1 MPFGAAR
8 HSGYAA
14 ALPVS
19 FRRPAIGF
27 AALLLLGLAVFGLS
41 ARSDAAAT
49 GVTGINS
56 TACGAVQ
63 YGGSGAAQALIVS
76 DLPLQ
81 GDSRQR
87 SLQMNDAIR
96 LVLEGAKWHAG
107 KRNVAFQA
115 CDDSSAK
122 TGLWTKAQCKANARA
137 YAADPSVLGVV
148 GTYNSGCAE
157 LMIPIL
163 GTAPGGGLAMVSPGN
178 TSICL
183 TQSSPSCRAGEPK
196 SLYPARRNYARVVP
210 NDAYQGAGLASFAR
224 LQAIDRAFILYA
236 GGDPTSLGQAK
247 TFRGAA
253 RKLGIEIV
261 GFRAWNPKASNYMSL
276 MRSVAMAAPDGV
288 LLAGLTEEN
297 GARLIKDKVAVLG
310 SNNGVK
316 LLAPDGF
323 AQQST
328 IDLAG
333 SASRGMFVSV
343 PGLVPQ
349 DLKGP
354 GRQLVN
360 ELKREIGGPVEL
372 FAPYAGQAASVLLDA
387 IGAGGE
393 RGGVIDAVRKTKV
406 ENGIIGSF
414 QILASGDPS
423 VGPITVSVAKSS
435 FVPSR
440 VITPGQSLVKAARG
454 G

>member
-1 MPFGAAR
+1 
-8 HSGYAA
+8 
-14 ALPVS
+14 VS
-19 FRRPAIGF
+19 SRLPAISF

-49 GVTGINS
+49 GVTGIDS
-56 TACGAVQ
+56 SACGAVQ
-63 YGGSGAAQALIVS
+63 YRGSGAAQALIVS

-96 LVLEGAKWHAG
+96 LVLEGAKWHSG
-107 KRNVAFQA
+107 GRNVAFQA

-122 TGLWTKAQCKANARA
+122 TGLWTPAQCKANARA
-137 YAADPSVLGVV
+137 YAADPSVLGVI

-163 GTAPGGGLAMVSPGN
+163 GRAPGGGLAMVSPGN
-178 TSICL
+178 TLICL
-183 TQSSPSCRAGEPK
+183 TQSSPSCGAGEPK

-210 NDAYQGAGLASFAR
+210 NDAYQGAALASFAR
-224 LQAIDRAFILYA
+224 LQSLHRVFVLYA
-236 GGDPTSLGQAK
+236 GNDPTSLGQAK

-253 RKLGIEIV
+253 RKLGIQV
-261 GFRAWNPKASNYMSL
+261 TGFSAWNPKAAGYTAL
-276 MRSVAMAAPDGV
+276 MRKVAMTAPEGV

-310 SNNGVK
+310 PNTGAVK

-333 SASRGMFVSV
+333 SASRGMFASV

-349 DLKGP
+349 DLTGP
-354 GRQLVN
+354 GKQLVN
-360 ELKREIGGPVEL
+360 ELKQEIGGPVEL
-372 FAPYAGQAASVLLDA
+372 FAPYAGQAASVMLNA
-387 IGAGGE
+387 IGVSGE
-393 RGGVIDAVRKTKV
+393 RGGVIDAVRATKV
-406 ENGIIGSF
+406 RGGIIGSF
-414 QILASGDPS
+414 EILPGGDPS
-423 VGPITVSVAKSS
+423 IGPITVSVAKSS
-435 FVPSR
+435 FVPER
-440 VITPGQSLVKAARG
+440 VISPGQGLVTAARHG
-454 G
+454 

>member
-1 MPFGAAR
+1 MSLR
-8 HSGYAA
+8 
-14 ALPVS
+14 LPTISV
-19 FRRPAIGF
+19 
-27 AALLLLGLAVFGLS
+27 AALLLFGLAIFGLS

-49 GVTGINS
+49 GVTGIS
-56 TACGAVQ
+56 SSACGAVQ
-63 YGGSGAAQALIVS
+63 YGGSGAAEALIVS

-81 GDSRQR
+81 GDSKQR
-87 SLQMNDAIR
+87 SAQMNDAIR
-96 LVLEGAKWHAG
+96 LVLEGAKWRAG
-107 KRNVAFQA
+107 GRNVAFQA

-122 TGLWTKAQCKANARA
+122 TGLWTAAQCKANARA
-137 YAADPSVLGVV
+137 YAADPSVLGVI

-163 GTAPGGGLAMVSPGN
+163 GKAPGGGVAMVSPGN
-178 TSICL
+178 TLICL
-183 TQSSPSCRAGEPK
+183 TQSSPSCGAGEPK

-210 NDAYQGAGLASFAR
+210 NDAYQGAALASFAR
-224 LQAIDRAFILYA
+224 LQAIDRAYVLYA

-253 RKLGIEIV
+253 RKLGIEIA
-261 GFRAWNPKASNYMSL
+261 GFRAWNPKASNYVSL
-276 MRSVAMAAPDGV
+276 MRQVAMAAPDGV

-297 GARLIKDKVAVLG
+297 GARLIKNKVAVLG
-310 SNNGVK
+310 GNGGVK

-333 SASRGMFVSV
+333 TASRGMFVSV

-349 DLKGP
+349 DLQGP
-354 GRQLVN
+354 GQQLVN
-360 ELKREIGGPVEL
+360 ELKRELKGKPVEL
-372 FAPYAGQAASVLLDA
+372 FAPYAGQAAAVLLNA
-387 IGAGGE
+387 IASGGE
-393 RGGVIDAVRKTKV
+393 RAGVIGAVRKTEV
-406 ENGIIGSF
+406 QNGIIGSF
-414 QILASGDPS
+414 RILASGDPS
-423 VGPITVSVAKSS
+423 SAPITVSVARSS

-440 VITPGQSLVKAARG
+440 VITPGQSLVTAARG

>member
-1 MPFGAAR
+1 
-8 HSGYAA
+8 
-14 ALPVS
+14 VS
-19 FRRPAIGF
+19 LRLPAISF
-27 AALLLLGLAVFGLS
+27 AALLLLGLAVFGLG
-41 ARSDAAAT
+41 ARSDAATT
-49 GVTGINS
+49 GVTGIDS
-56 TACGAVQ
+56 SACGSVQ
-63 YGGSGAAQALIVS
+63 YGGSGTAEALVVS
-76 DLPLQ
+76 DLPLH
-81 GDSRQR
+81 GASRQR

-96 LVLEGAKWHAG
+96 LVLEGAEWHAG
-107 KRNVAFQA
+107 GRNVAFQA

-122 TGLWTKAQCKANARA
+122 TGLWTPAQCKANARA
-137 YAADPSVLGVV
+137 YAADPSVLGVI

-163 GTAPGGGLAMVSPGN
+163 GKAPGGGLAMVSPGN
-178 TSICL
+178 TLICL
-183 TQSSPSCRAGEPK
+183 TQSSPSCGSGEPK
-196 SLYPARRNYARVVP
+196 SLYPGRRNYARVVP
-210 NDAYQGAGLASFAR
+210 NDAYQGAALASFAR
-224 LQAIDRAFILYA
+224 LQAIDRAFVLYA

-253 RKLGIEIV
+253 RKLGIEIA
-261 GFRAWNPKASNYMSL
+261 GFKAWNPKAANYMSL
-276 MRSVAMAAPDGV
+276 MRQVGMAAPDGV

-297 GARLIKDKVAVLG
+297 GARLIRDKVAVLG
-310 SNNGVK
+310 GNGGVK

-333 SASRGMFVSV
+333 PASRGMFVSV

-354 GRQLVN
+354 GQQLVS
-360 ELKREIGGPVEL
+360 ELKQELKGGPVEL
-372 FAPYAGQAASVLLDA
+372 FAPYAGQAADVLLDA
-387 IGAGGE
+387 IGVSGE

-406 ENGIIGSF
+406 SNGIIGNF
-414 QILASGDPS
+414 QVLASGDPS
-423 VGPITVSVAKSS
+423 VGPITVSVARGS

-440 VITPGQSLVKAARG
+440 VITPGQSLVTAARG